1 MKTLLVTGGLGFIGS
16 NFIRGSLNSGFCERV
31 LNLDKQTYAGNP
43 ENLVE
48 FARDSRYEFVLGDIR
63 DAKLV
68 SAVLEESKPDALV
81 NFAAESHV
89 DRSIDGPE
97 PFVQTNV
104 LGTLH
109 LLEACRGHIS
119 SGIMKKDFRFL
130 HVSTDEV
137 YGSLDL
143 QDQPFCEKTPYAPN
157 SPYSSSKAGADHLV
171 RSYYHTFGIP
181 TLTTNCSNNY
191 GPYQFPEKLIPLMIL
206 NAIEGTPLPIYG
218 DGGNVRDWLHV
229 EDHCSGIRAVLQGGR
244 LGETYCIGGNSE
256 RTNLQIVDEICGLLD
271 HLRPEKAPHADLKT
285 FVQDRPGHDRRYAI
299 DFSKIRDELGWGP
312 SHTFEQG
319 LALTVDW
326 YLGNLGWCESIASG
340 NYQRERLGVT

>member
-48 FARDSRYEFVLGDIR
+48 FARDSRYEFVLGDIG

-109 LLEACRGHIS
+109 LLEACREHLS
-119 SGIMKKDFRFL
+119 SGILKKDFRFL

-137 YGSLDL
+137 YGSLGPE
-143 QDQPFCEKTPYAPN
+143 DQPFCEKTPYAPN
-157 SPYSSSKAGADHLV
+157 SPYSASKAAVDHLT
-171 RSYYHTFGIP
+171 RTMALEGSRHGIRV
-181 TLTTNCSNNY
+181 
-191 GPYQFPEKLIPLMIL
+191 
-206 NAIEGTPLPIYG
+206 NAIAPGYFKTAINDEFLDSEAGQRMAKRVPMRRFGDYEELSGPLLLLASDQGSYMTGSTIVV
-218 DGGNVRDWLHV
+218 DGG
-229 EDHCSGIRAVLQGGR
+229 
-244 LGETYCIGGNSE
+244 
-256 RTNLQIVDEICGLLD
+256 
-271 HLRPEKAPHADLKT
+271 
-285 FVQDRPGHDRRYAI
+285 
-299 DFSKIRDELGWGP
+299 
-312 SHTFEQG
+312 HT
-319 LALTVDW
+319 LVPL
-326 YLGNLGWCESIASG
+326 
-340 NYQRERLGVT
+340 